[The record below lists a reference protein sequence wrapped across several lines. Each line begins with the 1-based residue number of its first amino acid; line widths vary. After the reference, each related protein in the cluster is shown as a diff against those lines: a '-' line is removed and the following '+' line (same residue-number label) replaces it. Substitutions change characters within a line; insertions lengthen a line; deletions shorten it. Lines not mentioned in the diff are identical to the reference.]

1 MSSYN
6 SWNNEPNSS
15 SHYLMTE
22 LLRDRWDFQGYV
34 YSDWGAIGMLN
45 YFHKTAQNSAEAA
58 IQALTAGL
66 DAEASDNSYA
76 ELQQLVENGM
86 LDVKY
91 IDQAVA
97 RILTAKFNMGLF
109 EYPLPMEKNY
119 DKVVHAPAHV
129 SLARKIAEES
139 IVLLQN
145 ENNILPLQMNKLK
158 SIAVIGPN
166 ADQVQFGDYTWSR
179 DNKDG
184 VTLLEA
190 LKERVG
196 NQLTLNYAKGCDL
209 VTDDCSGFKEAVDVA
224 KKSDVC
230 IVVVGSASASLARDY
245 SNATCG
251 EGFDLSDLTLTGV
264 QEDLVEAIHATGKP
278 VIVVLLSGKPFAMS
292 WIKENIPGIVVQ
304 WYPGEQGGLAL
315 ADMLLGKVNPSGKLN
330 YSFPQSVGHLPC
342 YYNYL
347 PTDKGF
353 YRSPGSKNKPGKDY
367 VFSSPKAL
375 WAFGHGLSYT
385 DFEYLS
391 ATTSKEDYACE
402 DVIEVTIA
410 IRNTGDYDGLEVPQ
424 VYVRDMVSS
433 VVIPVQELKGFEK
446 VLIKKGE
453 TKQVIIK
460 IPVSE
465 LALYNKEMK
474 KVVEPGAFELQIGR
488 ASDDIRIKKVI
499 TVERASEKYI
509 PTLRDKEK
517 KVSST
522 KNMTATPVVVKGTIR
537 DVQANLLPQVTVKV
551 GKEEVV
557 TNSKGEYSIRA
568 MSTDTLIVSGSKF
581 KTEHISIEGR
591 QVINIR
597 MLNR

>member
-1 MSSYN
+1 
-6 SWNNEPNSS
+6 
-15 SHYLMTE
+15 MTE

-433 VVIPVQELKGFEK
+433 VVMPVQELKGFEK

>member
-1 MSSYN
+1 MIS
-6 SWNNEPNSS
+6 
-15 SHYLMTE
+15 
-22 LLRDRWDFQGYV
+22 R
-34 YSDWGAIGMLN
+34 
-45 YFHKTAQNSAEAA
+45 
-58 IQALTAGL
+58 
-66 DAEASDNSYA
+66 
-76 ELQQLVENGM
+76 
-86 LDVKY
+86 
-91 IDQAVA
+91 
-97 RILTAKFNMGLF
+97 GLF
-109 EYPLPMEKNY
+109 
-119 DKVVHAPAHV
+119 
-129 SLARKIAEES
+129 
-139 IVLLQN
+139 
-145 ENNILPLQMNKLK
+145 
-158 SIAVIGPN
+158 
-166 ADQVQFGDYTWSR
+166 
-179 DNKDG
+179 
-184 VTLLEA
+184 
-190 LKERVG
+190 
-196 NQLTLNYAKGCDL
+196 
-209 VTDDCSGFKEAVDVA
+209 
-224 KKSDVC
+224 
-230 IVVVGSASASLARDY
+230 VGSASASLARDY
-245 SNATCG
+245 SNCTCG
-251 EGFDLSDLTLTGV
+251 EGYDLTDLNLTGV
-264 QEDLVEAIHATGKP
+264 QGDLVKEIYATGKP
-278 VIVVLLSGKPFAMS
+278 VVLILVTGRPFS
-292 WIKENIPGIVVQ
+292 ITWEKEHIPAILFQ
-304 WYPGEQGGLAL
+304 WYGGEREGEVI
-315 ADMLLGKVNPSGKLN
+315 ADVLFGKVNPSGSLC
-330 YSFPQSVGHLPC
+330 YSIPQSVGHLPIH
-342 YYNYL
+342 YNRL
-347 PTDKGF
+347 PSDKGI
-353 YRSPGSKNKPGKDY
+353 YRSPGTINKPGRDY
-367 VFSSPKAL
+367 VFSTPEPL
-375 WAFGHGLSYT
+375 WPFGYGLSYT

-433 VVIPVQELKGFEK
+433 VVMPVQELKGFEK

-591 QVINIR
+591 QVVNIR